1 MLSLIEQIKS
11 GKLWDFPGGIHPF
24 ENKHQS
30 NRQPI
35 INASIPNELV
45 LPLKQ
50 HIGKAGDLLVKV
62 GDRVLKGQPLTQYT
76 STFMLPIHAPTSGVI
91 SAIEPR
97 TVAHPSGLSELCIV
111 LTPDQQEEWFE
122 LQPQPDFQQLNTVG
136 ADPSGRYLRYGWR
149 RFPNCEE
156 TAIWAFAHRNLDH

>member
-62 GDRVLKGQPLTQYT
+62 GDRVLKRP
-76 STFMLPIHAPTSGVI
+76 AAD
-91 SAIEPR
+91 AIYVDLH
-97 TVAHPSGLSELCIV
+97 VADSC
-111 LTPDQQEEWFE
+111 TNFR
-122 LQPQPDFQQLNTVG
+122 
-136 ADPSGRYLRYGWR
+136 RY
-149 RFPNCEE
+149 
-156 TAIWAFAHRNLDH
+156 

>member
-62 GDRVLKGQPLTQYT
+62 GDRV
-76 STFMLPIHAPTSGVI
+76 
-91 SAIEPR
+91 
-97 TVAHPSGLSELCIV
+97 
-111 LTPDQQEEWFE
+111 
-122 LQPQPDFQQLNTVG
+122 
-136 ADPSGRYLRYGWR
+136 
-149 RFPNCEE
+149 
-156 TAIWAFAHRNLDH
+156 